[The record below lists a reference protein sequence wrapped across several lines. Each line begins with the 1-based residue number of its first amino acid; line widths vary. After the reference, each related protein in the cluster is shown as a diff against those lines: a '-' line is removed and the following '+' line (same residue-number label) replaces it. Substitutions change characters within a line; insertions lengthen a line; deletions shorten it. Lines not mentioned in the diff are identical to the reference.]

1 MHTLVR
7 LAGAVGEIYG
17 VFPDD
22 PRRAGEERS
31 GTELSKALRAL
42 AKVRDSS
49 GTLSR
54 TTSLELLGGLLE
66 RAEGQ

>member
-17 VFPDD
+17 VFPDAS
-22 PRRAGEERS
+22 RLAGEERS
-31 GTELSKALRAL
+31 GTELSKALSAL

-54 TTSLELLGGLLE
+54 TASVELLGGLLE